1 MRLSSRGIRI
11 YYVDRKRFI
20 LLLTLI
26 FVFLL
31 LLTLVLSQGQLELYQ
46 HYYIRDF
53 DAEHL
58 SIYFETGYKEGIPW
72 YYLAAIDRAERV
84 PDREI
89 SYERCKKIASYLKGL
104 EEKKEAEDIFQRL
117 KAYRYRTDRKFY
129 RRLRAEL
136 AKMDYLISIY
146 EDKVFPI
153 EPGYD
158 YDYSD
163 GYGEPRSYGG
173 DRSHEGIDIMCSI
186 GTPLVSVC
194 DGIVEKMGWLELGGW
209 RIGIRGEDGIYYYY
223 AHLSEY
229 REGLQ
234 EGDKVKK
241 GELIGYAGDT
251 GYGPEGTTGQFL
263 PHLHFGM
270 YEREGFANRGE
281 RAVNPFPFLKAW
293 ERNSIKQG

>member
-1 MRLSSRGIRI
+1 MQLSSRGIRI
-11 YYVDRKRFI
+11 YYVDRKRLI

-26 FVFLL
+26 FIFLL
-31 LLTLVLSQGQLELYQ
+31 LLSLVLLQGQREFYRN
-46 HYYIRDF
+46 YYIRDF

-58 SIYFETGYKEGIPW
+58 SIYFETAYRKGIPW
-72 YYLAAIDRAERV
+72 HYLAAVDRAERIS
-84 PDREI
+84 DREV
-89 SYERCKKIASYLKGL
+89 SYERSEKIASFLNGL
-104 EEKKEAEDIFQRL
+104 EGKEGAEEIFDRL
-117 KAYRYRTDRKFY
+117 KPYRDDRGFY
-129 RRLRAEL
+129 RRLKTEL
-136 AKMDYLISIY
+136 AKMEYLVSVY
-146 EDKVFPI
+146 EDEVFPI
-153 EPGYD
+153 EPGHD

-163 GYGEPRSYGG
+163 GYGDARTYGG
-173 DRSHEGIDIMCSI
+173 KRSHEGIDIMCPM

-194 DGIVEKMGWLELGGW
+194 DGTVEKMGWLELGGW

-234 EGDKVKK
+234 EGDKVEK

-270 YEREGFANRGE
+270 YEREGFPNLGE
-281 RAVNPFPFLKAW
+281 RAINPFPFLKAW
-293 ERNSIKQG
+293 ERNSNK

>member
-11 YYVDRKRFI
+11 YYMDRKKFI
-20 LLLTLI
+20 LLLMLI

-31 LLTLVLSQGQLELYQ
+31 LLSLVLLQGQREFY
-46 HYYIRDF
+46 HYYYIKDF

-58 SIYFETGYKEGIPW
+58 SIYFETAYREGVPW
-72 YYLAAIDRAERV
+72 HYLAAVDRAERI
-84 PDREI
+84 PNREI
-89 SYERCKKIASYLKGL
+89 SHERCGKIASYLKGL
-104 EEKKEAEDIFQRL
+104 EGTENPEELFKRL
-117 KAYRYRTDRKFY
+117 KPYRDDRGFY
-129 RRLRAEL
+129 RRLKTEL
-136 AKMDYLISIY
+136 TKMNYLISVY

-158 YDYSD
+158 YDYSN
-163 GYGEPRSYGG
+163 GYGEARTYGG
-173 DRSHEGIDIMCSI
+173 NRTHEGIDIMCPI

-209 RIGIRGEDGIYYYY
+209 RIGILGEDGIYYYY
-223 AHLSEY
+223 AHLSGY

-234 EGDKVKK
+234 QGDKVKK

-270 YEREGFANRGE
+270 YEREGFINPGE
-281 RAVNPFPFLKAW
+281 RAINPFPFLKAW
-293 ERNSIKQG
+293 ERNSIQQG

>member
-1 MRLSSRGIRI
+1 MLIGK
-11 YYVDRKRFI
+11 DLFF
-20 LLLTLI
+20 LLTLI

-251 GYGPEGTTGQFL
+251 GYGPEGTTGTVSSPSPFWNVRKRRLCKSRGAGSQPL
-263 PHLHFGM
+263 PLFKSL
-270 YEREGFANRGE
+270 GE
-281 RAVNPFPFLKAW
+281 KFY
-293 ERNSIKQG
+293 